1 MLGNTLNIIEGLSK
15 GTLYPPVQYIN
26 TILDVNVDD
35 IKKDANNGHI
45 LRVLNTIEYF
55 ALSTTLEEKFEH
67 SNASA
72 NNEQEV
78 PDVSAN
84 NEHAN
89 SPEDAKS
96 VPDASA
102 DVKHANSPESVPDAP
117 ADTEQTIPDYVLDV
131 SAKPSK
137 YSLLNIYLNA
147 KEIVVVDRKRRI
159 DSAVKLSDAFDL
171 DLASV
176 EFAYFLLVM
185 YFFGLKLNDTK
196 PMIPGLFKA
205 LLRTSVVGMYSA
217 VYIDIMLNKETD
229 WSEKN
234 LDNISKESLEGTKHD
249 TLIPGLFMHT
259 VYVSKEN
266 VDAVIKISGTIWSKY
281 IPFNDSLSAI
291 ISAISISQKET
302 EKKDEDDPMKI
313 AKDIEKMKSVIHEKQ
328 D

>member
-1 MLGNTLNIIEGLSK
+1 MSNSTLNIIEGLSK

-26 TILDVNVDD
+26 TILDVNIDD

-67 SNASA
+67 S
-72 NNEQEV
+72 
-78 PDVSAN
+78 PDSTTNVSAEDVHAN
-84 NEHAN
+84 IPDNEHAN
-89 SPEDAKS
+89 SPDNKQETDK
-96 VPDASA
+96 D
-102 DVKHANSPESVPDAP
+102 DHANIPLKH
-117 ADTEQTIPDYVLDV
+117 EQSSSETIPDYVLGV

-147 KEIVVVDRKRRI
+147 KEIVVMDRKRCI
-159 DSAVKLSDAFDL
+159 DSAVKLSDAFNL

-176 EFAYFLLVM
+176 EFAYFLLIM
-185 YFFGLKLNDTK
+185 YFFGLKINDTK

-217 VYIDIMLNKETD
+217 VYIDVILNKETG
-229 WSEKN
+229 WSEKD
-234 LDNISKESLEGTKHD
+234 LDDISKESLEGKKHD

-266 VDAVIKISGTIWSKY
+266 VDAIIPMSGLIWSKY

-291 ISAISISQKET
+291 IGAISISRKEI
-302 EKKDEDDPMKI
+302 ERKDEDDPMQI
-313 AKDIEKMKSVIHEKQ
+313 VKDVDKMKLVIHEKQ

>member
-1 MLGNTLNIIEGLSK
+1 MSNRTLDIIEGLSK

-26 TILDVNVDD
+26 TILDVNIDD

-67 SNASA
+67 SPDSTTNASA
-72 NNEQEV
+72 EDNNANI
-78 PDVSAN
+78 PD

-89 SPEDAKS
+89 IPDNVTNVS
-96 VPDASA
+96 VD
-102 DVKHANSPESVPDAP
+102 DEQETANNDNANQSE
-117 ADTEQTIPDYVLDV
+117 TIPDYVLDV

-147 KEIVVVDRKRRI
+147 KEIVVMDRKRCI

-176 EFAYFLLVM
+176 EFAYFLLIM
-185 YFFGLKLNDTK
+185 YFFGLKINDTK
-196 PMIPGLFKA
+196 PMVPGLFKA
-205 LLRTSVVGMYSA
+205 LLRTSVIGMYSA
-217 VYIDIMLNKETD
+217 VYIDVILNKETD
-229 WSEKN
+229 WSEKD
-234 LDNISKESLEGTKHD
+234 LDDISKESLEGKKHD
-249 TLIPGLFMHT
+249 TLIPGL
-259 VYVSKEN
+259 
-266 VDAVIKISGTIWSKY
+266 IWSKY

-291 ISAISISQKET
+291 ISAISISRKEI
-302 EKKDEDDPMKI
+302 EKNPEKNDEDDPIKI
-313 AKDIEKMKSVIHEKQ
+313 VKDVDKMKSVIHEKQ

>member
-1 MLGNTLNIIEGLSK
+1 MSNRTLDIIEGLSK
-15 GTLYPPVQYIN
+15 GTLYPPIQYIN
-26 TILDVNVDD
+26 TILDVNIDD

-67 SNASA
+67 SPDSTTNASA
-72 NNEQEV
+72 EDNNANIPDNEQET
-78 PDVSAN
+78 AN
-84 NEHAN
+84 NDNAN
-89 SPEDAKS
+89 QSE
-96 VPDASA
+96 
-102 DVKHANSPESVPDAP
+102 
-117 ADTEQTIPDYVLDV
+117 TIPDYVLDV

-147 KEIVVVDRKRRI
+147 KEIVVMDRKRCI

-176 EFAYFLLVM
+176 EFAYFLLIM
-185 YFFGLKLNDTK
+185 YFFGLKINDTK
-196 PMIPGLFKA
+196 PMVPGLFKA
-205 LLRTSVVGMYSA
+205 LLRTSVIGMYSA
-217 VYIDIMLNKETD
+217 VYIDVILNKETD
-229 WSEKN
+229 WSEKD
-234 LDNISKESLEGTKHD
+234 LDDISKESLEGKKHD

-266 VDAVIKISGTIWSKY
+266 VDAIIPMSGLIWSKY

-291 ISAISISQKET
+291 ISAISISRKEI
-302 EKKDEDDPMKI
+302 EKNPEKNDKDDPMKI
-313 AKDIEKMKSVIHEKQ
+313 VKDVDKMKSVIHEKQ